1 MKRPLIL
8 ILLFVFIDVLG
19 FGLILPLLPYYAV
32 EFDASSLMVGLL
44 LSANALTQMIGAPI
58 LGRLSDRFGRK
69 PLLIASI
76 SGTVLSFL
84 VLGWANSL
92 AILFLSRILDG
103 FLGGNVS
110 LAQAYITD
118 STTRENRAQGLGL
131 IGAAFG
137 MGFIFGPALGGFLSA
152 GGNYALPAFAAAGLA
167 ALNLVGAVIW
177 LPESLPPEKRTIQ
190 EVNTRP
196 EVSLRAL
203 INALR
208 RPCVGP
214 LLNVILIYGLA
225 FTIFQTM
232 FSLFTQQKLGFSAQ
246 ATSYVLT
253 YVGVLVVLVQAGGI
267 RWLSAKFKDKQLIF
281 GGSILLIVGLLGWAF
296 SNSLVALLI
305 ALLPLALASGMLR
318 VSTNSALTKNVA
330 QSEVGGILG
339 LSAAMSSF
347 TQVIAPL
354 VGSFLLAQI
363 SPAAPGIVGALLM
376 VGAVLLTW
384 SKILNVPDMDCDENS
399 GEMEII

>member
-1 MKRPLIL
+1 MRRPMIL
-8 ILLFVFIDVLG
+8 ILVFVFVDVLG
-19 FGLILPLLPYYAV
+19 FSLILPLLPYYAV
-32 EFDASSLMVGLL
+32 DFNASSLMVGLL

-58 LGRLSDRFGRK
+58 LGRLSDRYGRK

-76 SGTVLSFL
+76 AGTVLSFL
-84 VLGWANSL
+84 ILGWANSL

-103 FLGGNVS
+103 LLGGNVS

-137 MGFIFGPALGGFLSA
+137 VGFIFGPALGGFLSA
-152 GGNYALPAFAAAGLA
+152 GGNYALPAFMAAGLA
-167 ALNLVGAVIW
+167 GLNLVGALIW
-177 LPESLPPEKRTIQ
+177 LPESLPPEKRTIP
-190 EVNTRP
+190 EKKIRP
-196 EVSLRAL
+196 EVSFRAL
-203 INALR
+203 LNALR

-214 LLNVILIYGLA
+214 LLNVVLIYGLA

-232 FSLFTQQKLGFSAQ
+232 FSLFTQQKLGFTAQ

-253 YVGVLVVLVQAGGI
+253 YVGVLVVLVQGGGI
-267 RWLSAKFKDKQLIF
+267 RWLSAKFTDKQLIF
-281 GGSILLIVGLLGWAF
+281 GGSILLTVGLLGWAF
-296 SNSLVALLI
+296 SNSLTALLI
-305 ALLPLALASGMLR
+305 ALIPLALASGMLR
-318 VSTNSALTKNVA
+318 VSTNSALTKSVA

-339 LSAAMSSF
+339 LSAAMNSF

-354 VGSFLLAQI
+354 LGSFLLAQI

-376 VGAVLLTW
+376 VGVALVTWTRILT
-384 SKILNVPDMDCDENS
+384 VPDLECEQEAD
-399 GEMEII
+399 